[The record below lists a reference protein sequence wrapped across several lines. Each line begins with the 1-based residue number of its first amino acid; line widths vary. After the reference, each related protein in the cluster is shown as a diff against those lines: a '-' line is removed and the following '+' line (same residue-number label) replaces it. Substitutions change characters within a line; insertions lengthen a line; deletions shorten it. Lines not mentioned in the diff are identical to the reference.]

1 MFVIIFTSCIFE
13 NGSNGSKNKSKNFL
27 MLLFKNKGT
36 DKKKIESKKDNDNE
50 VINSDHLVEKENNII
65 NNNSSAQSENNIT
78 DNNSNAQNENDITDN
93 NSNAQNENDITDNN
107 STAQNE
113 NDIINNKSTAQNEN
127 DIINN
132 KSPDEIII
140 PKGTKSYKVVENDLN
155 PSLSGSTKSDKIA
168 NSFKWTIIVGIGIL
182 VIIAILIFVIKFIHN
197 KKRNSSTSR

>member
-65 NNNSSAQSENNIT
+65 NNNSSAQSENN
-78 DNNSNAQNENDITDN
+78 ITDN